1 MKKQYGVAQIDQ
13 KEYVA
18 AAAKTGS
25 SSRVDRPILK
35 FDGDFN
41 PKIMAGEFALPSTD
55 ECKDASIEVAHRI
68 LGFLVTDPLLA
79 HTPSTVTSEHVG
91 TLLAFFPFSYHKRFG
106 ATYTDRV
113 CPGST
118 RTGRCPVCDGRKELF
133 TSDMYKNAGSVGD
146 QKRLKDQFMKAGFGT
161 RQTALV
167 ISRVYYNGE
176 DLGIRAWTT
185 LLTNEKAENAKHDNF
200 FDLVDQ
206 LTTPKKLLAGEVLPK
221 DYYSN
226 GDGAR
231 WLIAEYVRATY
242 QDESDTKSPP
252 RPYWKLSKVSPTK
265 EIPGVGKACD
275 IWWPE
280 FGKGK
285 DAKDGTELVDV
296 YAMLN
301 HTPAEELAEAAKESV
316 DRLLHPKRPAGQQAA
331 ERAADEPVKY
341 AEEIDPPTWAD
352 IVNADVEEL
361 VRYGVAKGGVA
372 HDLNLT
378 GAANMSALRLCV
390 AKLWKV
396 TPKPASQP
404 LQPAD
409 DTSDGPTPF

>member
-1 MKKQYGVAQIDQ
+1 MKKQYGVANINQ
-13 KEYVA
+13 KEYVDSA
-18 AAAKTGS
+18 AAVGAS
-25 SSRVDRPILK
+25 AAVARPLLK

-41 PKIMAGEFALPSTD
+41 PKIMAGEFSLPPTD

-68 LGFLVTDPLLA
+68 LGILVSDALLA
-79 HTPSTVTSEHVG
+79 HTPNTVTSEHVG
-91 TLLAFFPFSYHKRFG
+91 TLLPFYPFSYHKRFG

-118 RTGRCPVCDGRKELF
+118 RTGRCPVCDGRRDLF
-133 TSDMYKNAGSVGD
+133 TSDAYKNGVLA
-146 QKRLKDQFMKAGFGT
+146 KDDIMKAGFGT
-161 RQTALV
+161 KQTALV
-167 ISRVYYNGE
+167 VSRVFFNGE

-185 LLTNEKAENAKHDNF
+185 LLTNEQAANAKHDNF
-200 FDLVDQ
+200 FDLVEQ

-242 QDESDTKSPP
+242 QEDGKSDGKAKRPP
-252 RPYWKLSKVSPTK
+252 RPYWKLSKISPTK

-296 YAMLN
+296 YALLN
-301 HTPAEELAEAAKESV
+301 HTPAEELAEASKAAV
-316 DRLLHPKRPAGQQAA
+316 DRLLNPKRPAGQQTP
-331 ERAADEPVKY
+331 EKQLDEPAPQVEDLP
-341 AEEIDPPTWAD
+341 APTWAD
-352 IVNADVEEL
+352 IVSMDVDEL
-361 VRYGVAKGGVA
+361 VRFGVAKGGVA

-378 GAANMSALRLCV
+378 GAANMCALRLCV

-409 DTSDGPTPF
+409 DTDNEAILF